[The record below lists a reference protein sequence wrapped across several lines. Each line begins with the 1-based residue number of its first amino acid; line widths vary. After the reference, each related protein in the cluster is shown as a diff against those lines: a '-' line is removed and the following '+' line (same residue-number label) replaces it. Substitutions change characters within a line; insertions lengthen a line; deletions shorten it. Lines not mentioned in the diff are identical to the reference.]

1 MFQSLP
7 DAWAIEQVFPV
18 MPLHRLEEK
27 PTRKS
32 IIADLTCD
40 CDGKLDRFSSPDGE
54 VVRTLDL
61 HPIRKD
67 EPYYMGVFLVGAY
80 QETLGDLHN
89 LFGDNNVASI
99 RVAGDGSIEFVEE
112 VPGDTIADVLSYV
125 EYEPQAL
132 LARFRSMAEDAVR
145 RKMITVEA
153 RQQMVKLFRNSLQ
166 GFTYFAE

>member
-1 MFQSLP
+1 M
-7 DAWAIEQVFPV
+7 
-18 MPLHRLEEK
+18 
-27 PTRKS
+27 
-32 IIADLTCD
+32 
-40 CDGKLDRFSSPDGE
+40 
-54 VVRTLDL
+54 
-61 HPIRKD
+61 
-67 EPYYMGVFLVGAY
+67 
-80 QETLGDLHN
+80 
-89 LFGDNNVASI
+89 ASI

-145 RKMITVEA
+145 QKMITVEA